1 MRPMLQRAGVMLATL
16 ALVVAGTAAVVRAA
30 GAQTKTSTSK
40 DTKTSQSK
48 STETKTSQSKS
59 TETKTSQTS
68 RPWLGVVTQSLDD
81 DLKDGL
87 DYQGDGVLVNRVADD
102 SPAAKA
108 GLKQGDVIVSMNG
121 KAVSAPEDLQE
132 LVRSGKAGDRA
143 SLSVV
148 RDGKKQAMTATLVE
162 RPSEMAW
169 GDDSH
174 RIVIREA
181 PDMQFDLDH
190 MPDMGDLPGV
200 GRGRLGVEL
209 QDLNPD
215 LGGYFSVPD
224 GKGALIVSV
233 VEGSVA
239 AQAGLKSG
247 DVIVKIGDRAV
258 EDADDA
264 ARAIRQSEGSTP
276 IDVMRKGKRMTLTA
290 NVERRQHVHREVVR
304 MNLDDL
310 PGMGDDMHRMNSD
323 LRREMDDLKR
333 QIHELSE
340 QLKQKSQN

>member
-16 ALVVAGTAAVVRAA
+16 ALVVAGTAAMVRAA
-30 GAQTKTSTSK
+30 GAE
-40 DTKTSQSK
+40 TKTSQSK
-48 STETKTSQSKS
+48 STETKTSQTKS

-87 DYQGDGVLVNRVADD
+87 DYQGEGVLVNRVADD

-108 GLKQGDVIVSMNG
+108 GVKQGDVIVSMNG
-121 KAVSAPEDLQE
+121 KAVNAPEDLQE
-132 LVRSGKAGDRA
+132 LVRSAKAGDRA
-143 SLSVV
+143 TLSVV

-190 MPDMGDLPGV
+190 MPDMGDLPGS

-209 QDLNPD
+209 QELNPD

-233 VEGSVA
+233 VEGSAA

-247 DVIVKIGDRAV
+247 DVIVKIDDHAV

-264 ARAIRQSEGSTP
+264 ARAIRQSEGSTS
-276 IDVMRKGKRMTLTA
+276 IEVVRKGKRMTLTA
-290 NVERRQHVHREVVR
+290 TVERHERVRREVMR
-304 MNLDDL
+304 MNMDDL
-310 PGMGDDMHRMNSD
+310 PGMGEDMHRMNSN
-323 LRREMDDLKR
+323 LRREMDDLRR

>member
-1 MRPMLQRAGVMLATL
+1 MTMRPKLRRAGVMLATL
-16 ALVVAGTAAVVRAA
+16 VLVVAGIAGMGRAA
-30 GAQTKTSTSK
+30 STETKTSTSK
-40 DTKTSQSK
+40 QTKTS
-48 STETKTSQSKS
+48 ETKSADTRTSQN
-59 TETKTSQTS
+59 S

-87 DYQGDGVLVNRVADD
+87 GYQGDGVLVNRVADD
-102 SPAAKA
+102 SPASKA
-108 GLKQGDVIVSMNG
+108 GVKQGDVIVSMNG
-121 KAVSAPEDLQE
+121 QAVSAPDDVQD
-132 LVRSGKAGDRA
+132 LVRSAKAGDRA
-143 SLSVV
+143 QLVVV
-148 RDGKKQAMTATLVE
+148 RDGKKQTLTAALVE

-174 RIVIREA
+174 RIVIRQS
-181 PDMQFDLDH
+181 PDMEFDLDH
-190 MPDMGDLPGV
+190 MPDMADLPGM

-233 VEGSVA
+233 VDGSAA

-264 ARAIRQSEGSTP
+264 TRAIRQSEGSTS
-276 IDVMRKGKRMTLTA
+276 IEVMRKGKRTTLTA
-290 NVERRQHVHREVVR
+290 TIAGHEHVHRAVMR
-304 MNLDDL
+304 MNMDDL
-310 PGMGDDMHRMNSD
+310 PGVSDDVHHMSTE
-323 LRREMDDLKR
+323 LRREMDDLRR